1 MIETV
6 QEQKKVRPR
15 SIKALLYEIDKEIS
29 NVKDVAKSLGQLGV
43 GLTSACTALK
53 SKIMASYG
61 ENEANMSA
69 NLRKISKDIR
79 RLRTI
84 LWSLSSFNLSH

>member
-1 MIETV
+1 MIETA

-53 SKIMASYG
+53 SKIMASFG
-61 ENEANMSA
+61 ENEVNMSA

-84 LWSLSSFNLSH
+84 LWSLSSFKLSH